1 MNWDRIT
8 VSAGFLPRGGHGAFS
23 YGGLWVIGGL
33 GSDSAFNDVWSSPD
47 EKRWVSL
54 AVSGG
59 QFSERFDHGVA
70 LHRGSLWVIGGNA
83 GGVQDDVWASFSGQ
97 QWELVTADANFDGR
111 FDHEVVAHGGTLWV
125 MGGSDGEGHLS
136 DIWYSVGGT
145 VWTEMTVGTKFEGRH
160 SFGAVS
166 FGGDLWVSGGAEDL
180 GYHDDVWRSGDGDS
194 WTLVVDGAPFGFRYG
209 HRMVAFAPS
218 IIEEAEI
225 VPPRVGTL
233 TVGVTA
239 AAPVVLMTLR
249 ATGGAGGGSQLWY
262 EATDSSGS
270 AEVDRE
276 TGVLR
281 VRSLLRSGEF
291 ATVSVVI
298 GDLTPINRATMVV
311 TIYHYSPLTIGRS
324 AARYAVNP
332 DFSGVVHDLGVVG
345 GSQRDLVY
353 SRVAGTTALTAVAAG
368 DSGVVSLVARLA
380 AGSGVAAVFE
390 VRDTLHGEAFRFSL
404 SLAVAGSSQDFTTE
418 GIYTFGGYDGGGGI
432 GEVYFSED
440 GERWKVVRNP
450 AAFGGRGA
458 HQVVEHDGALWL
470 SGGDLP
476 VGNNN
481 IILNDVWRSTDAVN
495 WRLVTANAAFAR
507 REEHQMVSYRG
518 SLWVIGGATGGSRFD
533 DVWVSGNGSDWMLVT
548 AGAFAARAGH
558 RAFSYNGSLVVMGGR
573 TGGGTGASDYG
584 RGVWT
589 TADGANWRRAG
600 QLPVER
606 SNHQVIEHGGSLWL
620 IGGTDGQAGEAQ
632 NNDVWRSADG
642 TSWQLVTAAAAF
654 GFREKHQAFAY
665 RNSLWVMGGTN
676 DRDNRFQDVWRS
688 ADGTVWTETTR
699 HAVVGR
705 ERRAE
710 ISEFQALVYRPR
722 WSVYALSDIVL
733 SLSIPGLITVAVDRE
748 KDSVALA
755 TLYREGGVGA
765 LRYEFFDDSG
775 ALELDDKAN
784 PDTNDGLPRV
794 WVLSVKERLKS
805 GTYSTIS
812 MVVSDETLVNRAT
825 AVVTVRHFT
834 PLSIPETAKRYA
846 VSPGFTGELH
856 VIEGSGGVLDL
867 RYERVA
873 GATALTVNVSTGVVS
888 LTATMATGMGTM
900 AVFAVRDS
908 ADVSVLF
915 TLSLDVE
922 GISGDFAEGVMYVV
936 GGQANGIAFR
946 DVWRSTDGETWER
959 LVATAAFGPTYRHGM
974 AVYRGSLWIVG
985 RSDVNQFGSPLP
997 EADVWRSADGISW
1010 ELVTA
1015 TAAFGARSDHQVAV
1029 HDGSLWVIGGQSSS
1043 WQDDVWR
1050 SADGE
1055 NWVLVT
1061 TRAAAL
1067 RDSSGVREDF
1077 RVVTWR
1083 GSLWIMGG
1091 HNRGAKGDV
1100 WRSADGASWTRVVAR
1115 GFDSR
1120 HSHAM
1125 AVHDGSLWIVGGY
1138 PGGDSDNHVWGSG
1151 DGVSWQLITR
1161 DAPFAPRQH
1170 HQLVSYGGSL
1180 WVIAG
1185 EPRPSSFGYGGDVW
1199 RSADGVE
1206 WTEVVSLRVTDGN
1219 PQGIERTHHQVAVF
1233 APSRFVYEVSDIVAS
1248 GPAGVVTATIGASL
1262 PVTVAMITATG
1273 AGTRVQ
1279 FELVDAADT
1288 FRVGADGALVVTAF
1302 REAQERAT
1310 VTVTVRVRDATP
1322 GSSVE
1327 TTVSVF
1333 LFRALAFS
1341 QATTELVVSPGHTGV
1356 AVSLR
1361 AVGGLGDYA
1370 FSRVGGDMRLSV
1382 DAASGVVSLPAG
1394 LAAGQEARAV
1404 FAVRDEAGNRARIVL
1419 KVRAA
1424 TAAEGEMLYIIGGF
1438 DNRGGGM
1445 NDIWRS
1451 ADGANWVRLAN
1462 AGFSGRWDHEAV
1474 VFGGSLWVIG
1484 GFDNVNAAE
1493 PRVADVWA
1501 TADGLDWALV
1511 TASAAF
1517 GDRASF
1523 GLATL
1528 GGSLF
1533 VFGGAAGNDGA
1544 GQQDVWAS
1552 TNGADWTLVT
1562 AMAAFG
1568 ARTSMAV
1575 ASHGGYLWMSGGTGS
1590 SSSRMGDLWR
1600 SADGAGWTLVTD
1612 SGFTPRM
1619 QHEMVSHNG
1628 SLWVVLGDNLA
1639 VGIGRWP
1646 ADVWASADNGA
1657 TWTQKADTE
1666 GFSPRRNFG
1675 MASFRG
1681 SLWVMGGSAIG
1692 LSPDIWASE
1701 DGADWKKVVRW
1712 SAPATR
1718 RSVSGVTRN
1727 ISVSGRF
1734 LVRISHRM
1742 VAFTPSRFTY
1752 QVAEI
1757 VATVAAVQTVSVA
1770 ALPVTL
1776 RPLQVSGGDGA
1787 LGYRL
1792 AADDNEV
1799 AWVTDEGELII
1810 GGSSAEGKRG
1820 RVTVTVAVFD
1830 GTPSNQAMVAVT
1842 LHFFQPLSLAAAEV
1856 YSFGAA
1862 FVGVVGTITASGGI
1876 GDYRYTIVSG
1886 PSGLSVNAD
1895 TGVLSRGS
1903 GAGGNFPGTMTLAVT
1918 DGAGDRAEV
1927 TVLYAE
1933 PLSAPDSI
1941 LRYAVPPARTGEIL
1955 NVAAMSVNGGV
1966 GEYAYQRM
1974 GGNLPIFND
1983 QGVIH
1988 LTAALDA
1995 GQTETAVFEVRDTG
2009 GGDDSLRVTLE
2020 VQVADSENDH
2030 RYVNSTLF
2038 LSGGTVSGESYGDV
2052 WRSTDG
2058 SNWTRVLA
2066 ASYRPWAG
2074 TVPNGYHPRFYHQMV
2089 AYKGS
2094 LFIQGGRNDEIG
2106 GKRRDIWVSAD
2117 GARWNRILDHSG
2129 ELTIAL
2135 PARDVHQMV
2144 SYQGSLHVIGG
2155 ILSDG
2160 TYRKN
2165 VWRSDDGVNW
2175 KSRQPLIPPALG
2187 HHQAVVHN
2195 GTLFVMGGR
2204 TSPVANT
2211 TIFYTTDA
2219 ARWLEFTTAFDPLDS
2234 VQDRQ
2239 LVSHRGSI
2247 YLIAHSQVWRS
2258 ADGVNWV
2265 QVTPGGED
2273 GSADYV
2279 KQSWVNKWREGYQA
2293 VSFNGYLWVIGGHS
2307 PGTEFLNDVWRSED
2321 GVRWTNM
2328 TQGAKFQVRTYHQVT
2343 PLYIPQWFSR
2353 RIDAA
2358 GQPLD

>member
-1 MNWDRIT
+1 MGGYDGNARLADVWRSADGRQWHLVTVSAAFGGRDSHQVVSYNGSLALVAGETPRPRRRSDVWASADGAVWTRLTGVAAFPGSRVDHQVVVYGGSLWVMGGTNFDYDEYYQDVWRSSDGAAWELAATAAFSGRRGHEAFSDGDNLWVVAGVTVDSSGDDVGYDDVWTSTDGELWTLSDSGAAFGARLGHQAFWFDGRPWVVGGFDPADGSSGADNGIWHEDDSGSWVAVTPSGEVFSARSGHRVAVGPAVGPYIRDDAPVEPVAAGVLTVSIAMPVPLTVAMLTADGGRGGLVWTLVADAAGVMAVATDGALVATATLRSGSFATVSVAVADAAMLSRATMAVTMFFFAPLAFSPSSANYSVAPNFAGVAHHLRPTGGIGDYSFSLVAGDVNFELGDAGVVLVTGTLAASESATAVFEVRDEAGEVARFSLSVGAVASADGFGEAMFVVGGSQFSGGNITNRGDVWRSTDGREWTRVASSAFPVRHDHEVVVHDGHLWVIGGDGDVLRNDVWRSADAVNWDRIT

-33 GSDSAFNDVWSSPD
+33 GSDSVFNDVWSSPD

-111 FDHEVVAHGGTLWV
+111 QDHEVVAHGGTLWV
-125 MGGSDGEGHLS
+125 MGGSDGVGHLS

-180 GYHDDVWRSGDGDS
+180 GYYDDVWRSGDGDS

-225 VPPRVGTL
+225 VPPMVGTL

-281 VRSLLRSGEF
+281 VTSLLRSGEF

-353 SRVAGTTALTAVAAG
+353 SRVAGPAAVTAVAAG

-418 GIYTFGGYDGGGGI
+418 GIYTFGGYDGDGGI

-518 SLWVIGGATGGSRFD
+518 SLWVIGGSVGGSRFD

-620 IGGTDGQAGEAQ
+620 IGGTDGQAGDAQ

-642 TSWQLVTAAAAF
+642 TSWQLVTATAAF
-654 GFREKHQAFAY
+654 RFREKHQAFSY

-676 DRDNRFQDVWRS
+676 DEGAEFQDVWRS
-688 ADGTVWTETTR
+688 AEGTVWMEATS
-699 HAVVGR
+699 HAVVDR
-705 ERRAE
+705 ETRVG

-775 ALELDDKAN
+775 ALELDDEAN

-794 WVLSVKERLKS
+794 WILRVEERLKS

-936 GGQANGIAFR
+936 GGVGGGDAFR

-959 LVATAAFGPTYRHGM
+959 LVATAAFGPTHRHGL
-974 AVYRGSLWIVG
+974 AVYRGSLWVIG
-985 RSDVNQFGSPLP
+985 RAYVSQYGATIP

-1161 DAPFAPRQH
+1161 DAPFAPRQN

-1185 EPRPSSFGYGGDVW
+1185 SPRPSSFGYGGDVW

-1206 WTEVVSLRVTDGN
+1206 WTEVVSLRVVDGN

-1233 APSRFVYEVSDIVAS
+1233 APSRFVYEVSDIAVA
-1248 GPAGVVTATIGASL
+1248 GPTGTVTATIGASL

-1273 AGTRVQ
+1273 ARGGAQ
-1279 FELVDAADT
+1279 FELVDD
-1288 FRVGADGALVVTAF
+1288 FW
-1302 REAQERAT
+1302 
-1310 VTVTVRVRDATP
+1310 
-1322 GSSVE
+1322 
-1327 TTVSVF
+1327 
-1333 LFRALAFS
+1333 
-1341 QATTELVVSPGHTGV
+1341 GV
-1356 AVSLR
+1356 PC
-1361 AVGGLGDYA
+1361 GGGWG
-1370 FSRVGGDMRLSV
+1370 VGGDGFSRGKGAGYGYGAGAGFDAGGARLRRRFRCFSLRCWRFRRRRRSMWWRGVYGVGSCAVGERGHRELSV
-1382 DAASGVVSLPAG
+1382 
-1394 LAAGQEARAV
+1394 
-1404 FAVRDEAGNRARIVL
+1404 
-1419 KVRAA
+1419 
-1424 TAAEGEMLYIIGGF
+1424 
-1438 DNRGGGM
+1438 
-1445 NDIWRS
+1445 
-1451 ADGANWVRLAN
+1451 
-1462 AGFSGRWDHEAV
+1462 
-1474 VFGGSLWVIG
+1474 
-1484 GFDNVNAAE
+1484 
-1493 PRVADVWA
+1493 
-1501 TADGLDWALV
+1501 
-1511 TASAAF
+1511 
-1517 GDRASF
+1517 
-1523 GLATL
+1523 
-1528 GGSLF
+1528 
-1533 VFGGAAGNDGA
+1533 
-1544 GQQDVWAS
+1544 
-1552 TNGADWTLVT
+1552 
-1562 AMAAFG
+1562 
-1568 ARTSMAV
+1568 
-1575 ASHGGYLWMSGGTGS
+1575 
-1590 SSSRMGDLWR
+1590 
-1600 SADGAGWTLVTD
+1600 
-1612 SGFTPRM
+1612 
-1619 QHEMVSHNG
+1619 
-1628 SLWVVLGDNLA
+1628 
-1639 VGIGRWP
+1639 
-1646 ADVWASADNGA
+1646 
-1657 TWTQKADTE
+1657 
-1666 GFSPRRNFG
+1666 
-1675 MASFRG
+1675 
-1681 SLWVMGGSAIG
+1681 
-1692 LSPDIWASE
+1692 
-1701 DGADWKKVVRW
+1701 
-1712 SAPATR
+1712 
-1718 RSVSGVTRN
+1718 
-1727 ISVSGRF
+1727 
-1734 LVRISHRM
+1734 
-1742 VAFTPSRFTY
+1742 
-1752 QVAEI
+1752 
-1757 VATVAAVQTVSVA
+1757 
-1770 ALPVTL
+1770 
-1776 RPLQVSGGDGA
+1776 
-1787 LGYRL
+1787 
-1792 AADDNEV
+1792 
-1799 AWVTDEGELII
+1799 
-1810 GGSSAEGKRG
+1810 
-1820 RVTVTVAVFD
+1820 
-1830 GTPSNQAMVAVT
+1830 
-1842 LHFFQPLSLAAAEV
+1842 
-1856 YSFGAA
+1856 
-1862 FVGVVGTITASGGI
+1862 
-1876 GDYRYTIVSG
+1876 
-1886 PSGLSVNAD
+1886 
-1895 TGVLSRGS
+1895 
-1903 GAGGNFPGTMTLAVT
+1903 
-1918 DGAGDRAEV
+1918 
-1927 TVLYAE
+1927 
-1933 PLSAPDSI
+1933 
-1941 LRYAVPPARTGEIL
+1941 
-1955 NVAAMSVNGGV
+1955 
-1966 GEYAYQRM
+1966 
-1974 GGNLPIFND
+1974 
-1983 QGVIH
+1983 
-1988 LTAALDA
+1988 
-1995 GQTETAVFEVRDTG
+1995 
-2009 GGDDSLRVTLE
+2009 
-2020 VQVADSENDH
+2020 
-2030 RYVNSTLF
+2030 
-2038 LSGGTVSGESYGDV
+2038 
-2052 WRSTDG
+2052 
-2058 SNWTRVLA
+2058 
-2066 ASYRPWAG
+2066 
-2074 TVPNGYHPRFYHQMV
+2074 
-2089 AYKGS
+2089 
-2094 LFIQGGRNDEIG
+2094 
-2106 GKRRDIWVSAD
+2106 
-2117 GARWNRILDHSG
+2117 
-2129 ELTIAL
+2129 
-2135 PARDVHQMV
+2135 
-2144 SYQGSLHVIGG
+2144 
-2155 ILSDG
+2155 
-2160 TYRKN
+2160 
-2165 VWRSDDGVNW
+2165 
-2175 KSRQPLIPPALG
+2175 
-2187 HHQAVVHN
+2187 
-2195 GTLFVMGGR
+2195 
-2204 TSPVANT
+2204 
-2211 TIFYTTDA
+2211 
-2219 ARWLEFTTAFDPLDS
+2219 
-2234 VQDRQ
+2234 
-2239 LVSHRGSI
+2239 
-2247 YLIAHSQVWRS
+2247 
-2258 ADGVNWV
+2258 
-2265 QVTPGGED
+2265 
-2273 GSADYV
+2273 
-2279 KQSWVNKWREGYQA
+2279 
-2293 VSFNGYLWVIGGHS
+2293 
-2307 PGTEFLNDVWRSED
+2307 
-2321 GVRWTNM
+2321 
-2328 TQGAKFQVRTYHQVT
+2328 
-2343 PLYIPQWFSR
+2343 
-2353 RIDAA
+2353 
-2358 GQPLD
+2358 